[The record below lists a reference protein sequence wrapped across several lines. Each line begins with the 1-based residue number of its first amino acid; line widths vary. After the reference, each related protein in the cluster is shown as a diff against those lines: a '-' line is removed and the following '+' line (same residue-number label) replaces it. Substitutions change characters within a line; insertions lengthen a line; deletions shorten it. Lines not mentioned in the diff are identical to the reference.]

1 MSSSDKI
8 VGAVL
13 LAAGQ
18 SERFGPENKL
28 LAAVDCRSVVRNAAR
43 TLLAAPLDE
52 RVAVVGHD
60 AAAVREALPEGFTIR
75 YNDRHREGQHT
86 SVRAGTAAARKAG
99 WDGALFALGDM
110 PAVDPTTVDA
120 LLKSF
125 TDEPGSI
132 VVPTESGSRGNP
144 VLFGA
149 SHFDAL
155 AEVTGDRGGRA
166 LIAACPDVVRVP
178 VDDTGIHRDVDRP
191 EDLNSVRE

>member
-1 MSSSDKI
+1 MSNSDNV

-13 LAAGQ
+13 LAAGR

-28 LAAVDCRSVVRNAAR
+28 LAAIDGRPVVRRAAR
-43 TLLAAPLDE
+43 TLLAASLDD
-52 RVAVVGHD
+52 RIAVVGHD
-60 AAAVREALPEGFTIR
+60 AAAVGKALPEGFTIR
-75 YNDRHREGQHT
+75 YNDRYREGQHT
-86 SVRAGTAAARKAG
+86 SVRAGTAVARKAG

-125 TDEPGSI
+125 AEGTGSV

-166 LIAACPDVVRVP
+166 LIAACPGVVRVP

>member
-1 MSSSDKI
+1 MSSSDKV
-8 VGAVL
+8 VGAIL

-28 LAAVDCRSVVRNAAR
+28 LAAIDGRPVVRCAAR
-43 TLLAAPLDE
+43 TLLAAPLDD
-52 RVAVVGHD
+52 RIAVVGHD
-60 AAAVREALPEGFTIR
+60 SAAVREAIPEGFRIR

-86 SVRAGTAAARKAG
+86 SVRTGTAAARKAG

-110 PAVDPTTVDA
+110 PAVNPTTVDA
-120 LLKSF
+120 LLRSF
-125 TDEPGSI
+125 AEGSV
-132 VVPTESGSRGNP
+132 VVPIESGSRGNP

-155 AEVTGDRGGRA
+155 AKVTGDRGGRA

-178 VDDTGIHRDVDRP
+178 VDDTGIHHDIDEP
-191 EDLNSVRE
+191 NDLNTVRE

>member
-1 MSSSDKI
+1 
-8 VGAVL
+8 
-13 LAAGQ
+13 
-18 SERFGPENKL
+18 
-28 LAAVDCRSVVRNAAR
+28 
-43 TLLAAPLDE
+43 
-52 RVAVVGHD
+52 
-60 AAAVREALPEGFTIR
+60 
-75 YNDRHREGQHT
+75 
-86 SVRAGTAAARKAG
+86 
-99 WDGALFALGDM
+99 M